1 MKSLQLH
8 PWDVTPAEAKE
19 IQLQLGARVELDD
32 RLPEIRCVAGADLA
46 LELPAPRSWKTR
58 EGQAI
63 AGIVAYRFPDM
74 EEVERVNAVVPLT
87 FPYVPGLLSFRE
99 IPALLGAIEQLKCTP
114 DLIFCDGQG
123 YAHPRRFGLASHLGV
138 LLDLP
143 TIGVAKSLLI
153 GEHGRVARPAGSAAP
168 LRDPKSSETIG
179 MALRTKTGIKPVFVS
194 QGHRVSLV
202 TAVKLTM
209 AVAGDYRIPQ
219 PTRDADLFVNAIR
232 RDRNKP
238 SAAAKRPQ
246 MSR

>member
-1 MKSLQLH
+1 
-8 PWDVTPAEAKE
+8 
-19 IQLQLGARVELDD
+19 
-32 RLPEIRCVAGADLA
+32 
-46 LELPAPRSWKTR
+46 
-58 EGQAI
+58 
-63 AGIVAYRFPDM
+63 M

-99 IPALLGAIEQLKCTP
+99 IPALLAAIEQLKCTP

-153 GEHGRVARPAGSAAP
+153 GKHGRVARPAGSAAP